1 MVSGG
6 GGGECSSGGV
16 AAGRLFALQWVS
28 HTYVHR
34 CSTKCSVGYKKE
46 KKEEDG
52 DKKKT
57 TVENMEV
64 LGRVGGDLTKSG
76 SA

>member
-1 MVSGG
+1 MT
-6 GGGECSSGGV
+6 
-16 AAGRLFALQWVS
+16 ADRLFALQWVS

-52 DKKKT
+52 DKNM
-57 TVENMEV
+57 TVETMEV
-64 LGRVGGDLTKSG
+64 LGRVGGDLTKSA

>member
-1 MVSGG
+1 
-6 GGGECSSGGV
+6 
-16 AAGRLFALQWVS
+16 VS

-52 DKKKT
+52 DKNT
-57 TVENMEV
+57 TVETMEV
-64 LGRVGGDLTKSG
+64 LGRVGGDLTKSA